1 MLNETWSSGKIG
13 LHRPLCCNGQNCV
26 KAQCMVHSHQ
36 NEKYVQ
42 YVHVEDLVLF
52 FLTFKLKQKSNVII
66 KYY

>member
-42 YVHVEDLVLF
+42 YVHVEDLVLCF
-52 FLTFKLKQKSNVII
+52 
-66 KYY
+66 